1 MTSESKQIGLWLG
14 KLHFTVLLGA
24 SIGLALLGNADEDG
38 VRDVNTSQHDN
49 KQSTHSDERILY
61 HSTPFYRDVAL
72 YEFLNNSD
80 EQALRK
86 FLNGLFE
93 ESERNPVGER
103 NRINEVVFISASRF
117 ALINPEE
124 ALILAKSVPLHVRTP
139 MLKGIFTEWCVSDLD
154 KAVAAA
160 ANLDRDSSRTALDTI
175 ATVRDD
181 LSDEQLRGIALELG
195 YPDYVAHMNSEAKT
209 VELTDDPI
217 TAWNVLA
224 HDGLNNASQLNLF
237 VLVAEAAIEEQGL
250 DSLFHLRASF
260 ADDISYNELFGSRSE
275 IFGAVVD
282 RLVRN
287 DPQGTWAYIESG
299 PTETQETSSEQSNP
313 DDQGEVSARDRAYMT
328 DVVKQLLLQSWAI
341 VDPAAVI
348 DGIEQVP
355 HHLQPLACEHALGE
369 LARTEPERSVEL
381 VQTLKHLGAGK
392 YRALRGIVEQWSVSD
407 PYSALDWVQSASD
420 IEPESLEELLT
431 PALYSLVLEDP
442 KEATKIAAAQPNSRR
457 LEAFVITELA
467 KHDLDTAIEF
477 LPTVSESA
485 RSLSTAW
492 VSWEA
497 IRQGEGDRGVKLLSE
512 FEQSS
517 EEEVNWFMFF
527 LTWSRENP
535 VQLYERMDAMT
546 PKLRYEAAHALDYYS
561 EPELS
566 QEQLDYIRTI
576 YDKSQQ

>member
-1 MTSESKQIGLWLG
+1 M
-14 KLHFTVLLGA
+14 
-24 SIGLALLGNADEDG
+24 
-38 VRDVNTSQHDN
+38 
-49 KQSTHSDERILY
+49 
-61 HSTPFYRDVAL
+61 
-72 YEFLNNSD
+72 
-80 EQALRK
+80 
-86 FLNGLFE
+86 
-93 ESERNPVGER
+93 
-103 NRINEVVFISASRF
+103 
-117 ALINPEE
+117 
-124 ALILAKSVPLHVRTP
+124 
-139 MLKGIFTEWCVSDLD
+139 
-154 KAVAAA
+154 
-160 ANLDRDSSRTALDTI
+160 
-175 ATVRDD
+175 
-181 LSDEQLRGIALELG
+181 
-195 YPDYVAHMNSEAKT
+195 
-209 VELTDDPI
+209 
-217 TAWNVLA
+217 
-224 HDGLNNASQLNLF
+224 NNASQLDLF
-237 VLVAEAAIEEQGL
+237 VLVAETAIEEQGL
-250 DSLFHLRASF
+250 DALFHLRASF
-260 ADDISYNELFGSRSE
+260 ADDISYNELFGNRSE

-287 DPQGTWAYIESG
+287 DPQSTWAYIESG
-299 PTETQETSSEQSNP
+299 LIETLETSSKQSNP
-313 DDQGEVSARDRAYMT
+313 DDQGEVSVRDRAYMT

-392 YRALRGIVEQWSVSD
+392 HRALRGIVKQWSVSD

-420 IEPESLEELLT
+420 IEPDSLEELLK
-431 PALYSLVLEDP
+431 PALYALVLEDP

-467 KHDLDTAIEF
+467 KYDLNTAIEF

-485 RSLSTAW
+485 LSLSTTW

-497 IRQGEGDRGVKLLSE
+497 IRQGEGDRAVKLLSE

-561 EPELS
+561 EPELT